1 MKNLIVVDMQQGFI
15 RDTNK
20 HLVEK
25 INNYI
30 KENSFDNI
38 FFTVCVNN
46 NDSPFT
52 NILHWYGGTTDQEQQ
67 IIVNVPVGAK
77 IIIKDGYG
85 VSNDVVEMFH
95 SMGITEMEVCGTD
108 TDACCLA
115 VAFNLFDNGIRPIVL
130 SDLCASSSKETTAHT
145 NAIELMKRQFGKDNV
160 V

>member
-1 MKNLIVVDMQQGFI
+1 MQKGFI

-46 NDSPFT
+46 SASPFT
-52 NILHWYGGTTDQEQQ
+52 NILKWYGGTTDQEQQ
-67 IIVNVPVGAK
+67 IIVNVPNGAK

-85 VSNDVVEMFH
+85 VSNDVIEMFH
-95 SMGITEMEVCGTD
+95 SMGIAEMEVCGTD

-130 SDLCASSSKETTAHT
+130 SDLCASSSKDTSAHT
-145 NAIELMKRQFGKDNV
+145 NALELMKRQFGKDNV